1 MLWYKK
7 HYCLLYYKP
16 KKLNKMK
23 KLKLVLGIIALITFL
38 VSCSSDNGSQNVMKI
53 SAKATYNPSARLSSS
68 ATQSTGVVLTS
79 FKINIKEIEFKVAE
93 SENGGDNGDGDGE
106 VNDGN
111 GNGDDNHD
119 GMYDGGDE
127 AGLTGPWE
135 LDLLN
140 QTTPITTVT
149 IANGTYEEVKFKL
162 NKSLV
167 STSPLYNKTVE
178 IRGTING
185 TPFVFWHDFE
195 QEFEIDY
202 HDTATNLVVSNSSF
216 DLVFN
221 IDLNQVLS
229 EVNLNAAVDGDGD
242 GIIEIG
248 PDDTDGNNALA
259 QQLNDDIEHHCEME
273 DHNHH
278 D

>member
-1 MLWYKK
+1 
-7 HYCLLYYKP
+7 
-16 KKLNKMK
+16 MK
-23 KLKLVLGIIALITFL
+23 TLKTVFGLIVLITL
-38 VSCSSDNGSQNVMKI
+38 MVSCSSDSNSSQNVMKI
-53 SAKATYNPSARLSSS
+53 SAKATYTAANKSGTSAL
-68 ATQSTGVVLTS
+68 STGVELTS
-79 FKINIKEIEFKVAE
+79 FKINIKEIEFKLAE
-93 SENGGDNGDGDGE
+93 SENGDDNGTDDHGQ
-106 VNDGN
+106 
-111 GNGDDNHD
+111 GDDNHD
-119 GMYDGGDE
+119 GMYNEEDE
-127 AGLTGPWE
+127 SGLQGPWE

-140 QTTPITTVT
+140 QSAPITTVT
-149 IANGTYEEVKFKL
+149 IANGTYEEVEFKL

-167 STSPLYNKTVE
+167 TTSPLYNKTVE
-178 IRGTING
+178 IRGAING

-195 QEFEIDY
+195 TQFEIDY
-202 HDTATNLVVSNSSF
+202 HDSANNLVVSNSSF

-229 EVNLNAAVDGDGD
+229 EVNLNAAVDGNGN

-259 QQLNDDIEHHCEME
+259 QQLNDHIENHTEME